1 MFFDM
6 YGSKEMAEEKRKK
19 MDMFKQINLE
29 YHQKYLMKFV
39 GRGGTR

>member
-19 MDMFKQINLE
+19 MDMFKQIAVILSKHNIS
-29 YHQKYLMKFV
+29 
-39 GRGGTR
+39 